1 MPCGASLSTTTSK
14 CLLCMCSLQRL
25 PSSQRSVQITSV
37 VKYTSA
43 LVNVAPVDAGHSAHH
58 TSCHCKLTCYVPE
71 WILDVNSCLQIC
83 SIPVQCPTYDW
94 TSSCVCPTYGWTSS
108 CVCPTYD
115 WTSSCVCP
123 TYDWTSSCVCPTY
136 GWTSSCVCPT
146 YDWTSS
152 CVCPT
157 YDWTSS
163 CIVSRV
169 HGYITCVVCSRA
181 THINT
186 VVTVVSTVPGLQQ
199 PPLPLVHAVYV
210 QYICMHVAVGLC
222 SSLHDCF

>member
-1 MPCGASLSTTTSK
+1 MPVA
-14 CLLCMCSLQRL
+14 L
-25 PSSQRSVQITSV
+25 PSPQPLQSACYVCVRYSGCPQVREVFKLRLLLSIRQLSLIQHMSMQGILLITLP
-37 VKYTSA
+37 A
-43 LVNVAPVDAGHSAHH
+43 IVNLLG
-58 TSCHCKLTCYVPE
+58 YVPE

-83 SIPVQCPTYDW
+83 SIPVQ
-94 TSSCVCPTYGWTSS
+94 CPTYGWTSS

-136 GWTSSCVCPT
+136 EWTSSCVCPT
-146 YDWTSS
+146 YG
-152 CVCPT
+152 
-157 YDWTSS
+157 WTSS

-169 HGYITCVVCSRA
+169 HGYITCVVCSRV

-210 QYICMHVAVGLC
+210 QYICMYVAVGLC